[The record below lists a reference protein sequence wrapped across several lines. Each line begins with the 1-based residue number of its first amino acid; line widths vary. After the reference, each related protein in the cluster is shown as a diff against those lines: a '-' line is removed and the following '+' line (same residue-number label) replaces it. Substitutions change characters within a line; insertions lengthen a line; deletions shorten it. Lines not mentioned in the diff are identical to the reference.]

1 LAFNSVR
8 YILVQGLV
16 SLKRNVWLSLA
27 SILTVAVSLILLGS
41 SIIFLANTSTIA
53 KTFESQVQIAVFLD
67 DKLNDGQ
74 VTAIQNRIKNLPG
87 IESVTLTTKEQAL
100 WDFQESMSTTSLLE
114 DLGGINPFP
123 DKITIVATDPK
134 LVQGIASQV
143 EKISGVE
150 SVRYGQGILEKLLA
164 FTNWLRWIGVAV
176 VAAFA
181 FAALLLI
188 SLSIKTNVNSR
199 EKEIQIMRLVGASN
213 SFVRWPFII
222 EGLVV
227 GLIGAL
233 IAVAAVGFAYTWLL
247 QYIISSLAFIPVVAS
262 QQFLLMVFI
271 IMILGGMLMGTL
283 ASVISV
289 RKFLRF

>member
-1 LAFNSVR
+1 MAFNSVR

-16 SLKRNVWLSLA
+16 SLKRNLWLSLA

-41 SIIFLANTSTIA
+41 SIIFLANTATIA

-74 VTAIQNRIKNLPG
+74 VVAIQNRIKNLPG

-100 WDFQESMSTTSLLE
+100 WEFQESMSTTSLLE

-176 VAAFA
+176 VAAFT

-213 SFVRWPFII
+213 SFIRWPFII

-227 GLIGAL
+227 GLVGAL
-233 IAVAAVGFAYTWLL
+233 VAVVAVGFAYSWLL
-247 QYIISSLAFIPVVAS
+247 QYIISTLAFIPVVAN
-262 QQFLLMVFI
+262 QQFLLMVFL
-271 IMILGGMLMGTL
+271 IMMLGGMLMGTL

>member
-1 LAFNSVR
+1 MAFNSVR